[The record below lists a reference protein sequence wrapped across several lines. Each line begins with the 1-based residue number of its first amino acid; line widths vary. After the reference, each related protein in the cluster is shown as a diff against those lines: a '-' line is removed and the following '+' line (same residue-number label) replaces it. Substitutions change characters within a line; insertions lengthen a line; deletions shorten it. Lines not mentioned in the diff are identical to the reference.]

1 MGVNKFKMF
10 LVKSYYSI
18 KGFLTIYFSK
28 TKFFEAK
35 NISIPT
41 TNVIYKHINGREFL
55 VSTEAMEP
63 STGVVFFDTKKKK
76 ITYWAIGVLNFRGLY
91 KKDVDEIKINK
102 NKII

>member
-10 LVKSYYSI
+10 IVKSYYSI

-35 NISIPT
+35 KFSIPT
-41 TNVIYKHINGREFL
+41 ANVIYKHLNGKEFL
-55 VSTEAMEP
+55 VSTQAMEP
-63 STGVVFFDTKKKK
+63 STGVVLFDTKKKK
-76 ITYWAIGVLNFRGLY
+76 ITYWAIGVLNFKGLY

-102 NKII
+102 NKNI